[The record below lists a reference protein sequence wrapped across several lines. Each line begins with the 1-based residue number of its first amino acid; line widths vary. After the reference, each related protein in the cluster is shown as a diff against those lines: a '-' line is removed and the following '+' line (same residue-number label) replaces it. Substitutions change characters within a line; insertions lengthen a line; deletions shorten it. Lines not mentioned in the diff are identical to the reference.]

1 MPSERSGQQGR
12 EWHDHV
18 QRCRDEEREA
28 WWALQAIGEQLAE
41 RAGHP
46 DARAGLRADYDRA
59 YRAWHEARY
68 AQDLILVPPSG
79 SLLAPAPCPPLLE
92 QTREID

>member
-28 WWALQAIGEQLAE
+28 WRALQAISEQLAE
-41 RAGHP
+41 RARHP
-46 DARAGLRADYDRA
+46 DAREGLRTDYERA
-59 YRAWHEARY
+59 FRAWHRARY
-68 AQDLILVPPSG
+68 ALDLILVPPPG
-79 SLLAPAPCPPLLE
+79 SSPAPAPCPPLCD
-92 QTREID
+92 QPREID

>member
-1 MPSERSGQQGR
+1 MPSERPGHQGH

-28 WWALQAIGEQLAE
+28 WRALQAISEQLAE

-46 DARAGLRADYDRA
+46 DAREGLRADYERA
-59 YRAWHEARY
+59 YRTWHQARY
-68 AQDLILVPPSG
+68 ALDLVLVPLPRS
-79 SLLAPAPCPPLLE
+79 SLAPEPCSPLRD
-92 QTREID
+92 QPREID

>member
-1 MPSERSGQQGR
+1 MPSEQSGQHRR

-46 DARAGLRADYDRA
+46 DAREALRTDYERA
-59 YRAWHEARY
+59 YRAWHRARY
-68 AQDLILVPPSG
+68 ALDLILVPPPG
-79 SLLAPAPCPPLLE
+79 SSPAPCCSSSTGSKPS
-92 QTREID
+92 

>member
-1 MPSERSGQQGR
+1 MPSEQSGQHGR

-28 WWALQAIGEQLAE
+28 WRALQAISEQLAE

-46 DARAGLRADYDRA
+46 DAREGLRTDYERA
-59 YRAWHEARY
+59 FRAWHRARY
-68 AQDLILVPPSG
+68 ALDLILVPPPG
-79 SLLAPAPCPPLLE
+79 SSPAPAPCPPLRD
-92 QTREID
+92 QPREID

>member
-1 MPSERSGQQGR
+1 MPSEQSGQHGR

-41 RAGHP
+41 RAGQP
-46 DARAGLRADYDRA
+46 DASERLRADYERA
-59 YRAWHEARY
+59 YRAWHRARY
-68 AQDLILVPPSG
+68 ALDLILVPPPG
-79 SLLAPAPCPPLLE
+79 SSPAPCPPLRE
-92 QTREID
+92 QPREID